1 MTLATPD
8 TNQRLQRVEGRGVL
22 SVKRAGGKTRIDCLF
37 QEGAAKIRFPRP
49 TGDAL
54 EAVLVNTAG
63 GLTGGDAIA
72 WQASAGEGCTL
83 TLTTQASEKV
93 YKSTSGTAR
102 ADIRLTA
109 AQGASVAWL
118 PQDTILFD
126 RCAVERTI
134 EADLD
139 PAANLLIL
147 EPVVFGRRAM
157 GEQVRTCRF
166 HDFWRICV
174 AGKLV
179 HGEAF
184 RIDGDAKAALSNR
197 ASGNGAG
204 AMATILLVG
213 PAASGR
219 IGKVR
224 ECLQGRDDIVAG
236 AGFWEIGETGKLLAR
251 IVAKDGYCLRNALV
265 PLVRLL
271 NGNAGLPKI
280 WST

>member
-1 MTLATPD
+1 LATPEIV
-8 TNQRLQRVEGRGVL
+8 QHMQRVEGRGAL
-22 SVKRAGGKTRIDCLF
+22 SVKRSNGKTRIDTLF
-37 QEGAAKIRFPRP
+37 QGGAAKIRFPRQM
-49 TGDAL
+49 GSAL

-63 GLTGGDAIA
+63 GLTGGDAIS

-83 TLTTQASEKV
+83 TLTTQASEKI
-93 YKSTSGTAR
+93 YKASSGAAR
-102 ADIRLTA
+102 ADIRLIA
-109 AQGASVAWL
+109 EGSASIAWL

-126 RCAVERTI
+126 RCAMERMI

-139 PAANLLIL
+139 PTANLLIF

-157 GEQVRTCRF
+157 GEQVRNCRF
-166 HDFWRICV
+166 QDFWRIRV
-174 AGKLV
+174 AGRLV

-184 RIDGDAKAALSNR
+184 RIDGDATAALGER

-204 AMATILLVG
+204 ALATILLVG
-213 PAASGR
+213 PQASGW
-219 IGKVR
+219 IGEVR
-224 ECLQGRDDIVAG
+224 ECLRGLDGIVAG
-236 AGFWEIGETGKLLAR
+236 AGFFEIGETGKLLAR
-251 IVAKDGYCLRNALV
+251 IIAEDGYCLRNALA

>member
-1 MTLATPD
+1 MATPHIV
-8 TNQRLQRVEGRGVL
+8 QHMQRVEGRGVL
-22 SVKRAGGKTRIDCLF
+22 SVKRFNGKTRIDSLF
-37 QEGAAKIRFPRP
+37 QDGAAKIRFPRP
-49 TGDAL
+49 RGNAL

-83 TLTTQASEKV
+83 TLTTQASEKI
-93 YKSTSGTAR
+93 YKASFGTAR

-109 AQGASVAWL
+109 QRRASVAWL

-126 RCAVERTI
+126 QCDMERTI

-139 PAANLLIL
+139 PTSNLLIF

-157 GEQVRTCRF
+157 GEQVRNCKF
-166 HDFWRICV
+166 HDFWRIRV
-174 AGKLV
+174 AGRIV

-184 RIDGDAKAALSNR
+184 RIDGDATAVLAER

-204 AMATILLVG
+204 ASATILLVG
-213 PAASGR
+213 PQASGR

-224 ECLQGRDDIVAG
+224 ECLRGFEGIVAG

-251 IVAKDGYCLRNALV
+251 IVAKDGYCLRNALA

-280 WST
+280 WSI